1 MRTLDLSKN
10 QITFL
15 RGLENCDN
23 LRFLNLALNNI
34 SKVLQLNYVKHL
46 LLLTELDFCFN
57 PIQDRKFYKLQV
69 LYHIPQ
75 LRMIDGVEITS
86 EEKIRAECLHGVD
99 LNDKQT
105 IFTNLLTQEQ
115 YVDRRI
121 SKIEMIEPESEDN
134 DQEDSFII
142 RESAS

>member
-1 MRTLDLSKN
+1 
-10 QITFL
+10 
-15 RGLENCDN
+15 
-23 LRFLNLALNNI
+23 
-34 SKVLQLNYVKHL
+34 
-46 LLLTELDFCFN
+46 
-57 PIQDRKFYKLQV
+57 
-69 LYHIPQ
+69 
-75 LRMIDGVEITS
+75 MIDGVEITS

-99 LNDKQT
+99 FNDKQT

>member
-1 MRTLDLSKN
+1 M
-10 QITFL
+10 
-15 RGLENCDN
+15 
-23 LRFLNLALNNI
+23 
-34 SKVLQLNYVKHL
+34 
-46 LLLTELDFCFN
+46 
-57 PIQDRKFYKLQV
+57 FYKLQV